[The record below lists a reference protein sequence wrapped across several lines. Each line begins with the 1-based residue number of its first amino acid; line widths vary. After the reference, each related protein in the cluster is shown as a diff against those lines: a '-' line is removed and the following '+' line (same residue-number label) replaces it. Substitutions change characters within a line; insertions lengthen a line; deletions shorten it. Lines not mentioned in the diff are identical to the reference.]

1 MDLFHKFNRGIWG
14 PFFLGNFS
22 PPGKKKRRRRQN
34 EGMGRSWMMMI
45 MMERMMKGSNCS
57 KEMMLL
63 MEEILHHLG
72 CIKLV
77 NNGANY
83 RSIGSGFLPST
94 VVMKRKLNK
103 KGRYEQ
109 SRTLFTR

>member
-1 MDLFHKFNRGIWG
+1 
-14 PFFLGNFS
+14 
-22 PPGKKKRRRRQN
+22 
-34 EGMGRSWMMMI
+34 
-45 MMERMMKGSNCS
+45 
-57 KEMMLL
+57 

-94 VVMKRKLNK
+94 VVMKKKLNK